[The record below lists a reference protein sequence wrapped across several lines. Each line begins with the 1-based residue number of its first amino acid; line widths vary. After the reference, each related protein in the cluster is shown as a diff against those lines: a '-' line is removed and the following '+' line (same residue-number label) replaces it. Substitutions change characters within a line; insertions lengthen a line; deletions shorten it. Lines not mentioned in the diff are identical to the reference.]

1 MWFMDKYVLKL
12 YSLWQ
17 MGVMPLIVLCE
28 LLQEGL
34 HVLHGSCEVKKLENL
49 SVLSHLKVILLSYNS
64 SGLVQSYQSESPSA

>member
-34 HVLHGSCEVKKLENL
+34 HVLHGSFM
-49 SVLSHLKVILLSYNS
+49 
-64 SGLVQSYQSESPSA
+64 